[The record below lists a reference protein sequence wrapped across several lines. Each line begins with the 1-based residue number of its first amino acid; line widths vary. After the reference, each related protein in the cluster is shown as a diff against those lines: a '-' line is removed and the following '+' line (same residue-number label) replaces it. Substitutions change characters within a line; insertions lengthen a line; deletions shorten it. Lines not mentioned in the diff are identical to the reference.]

1 MILVVGGWVVV
12 VVAVVIVG
20 GGSCGCGCGCGCG
33 YDYGL
38 WGVEEM
44 RLIIKSN

>member
-12 VVAVVIVG
+12 VVAIVIVG
-20 GGSCGCGCGCGCG
+20 GGGCGCGC
-33 YDYGL
+33 DYGL

-44 RLIIKSN
+44 RLIIKNN

>member
-12 VVAVVIVG
+12 VVAVVTVG
-20 GGSCGCGCGCGCG
+20 GGGYGCGC
-33 YDYGL
+33 DYGL

-44 RLIIKSN
+44 RLIIKNN

>member
-12 VVAVVIVG
+12 VVAVVTVG
-20 GGSCGCGCGCGCG
+20 GGGCGCGCG
-33 YDYGL
+33 YGCDYGL

-44 RLIIKSN
+44 RMIIKNN

>member
-12 VVAVVIVG
+12 VVTVG
-20 GGSCGCGCGCGCG
+20 GGGCGCGC
-33 YDYGL
+33 DYGL

-44 RLIIKSN
+44 